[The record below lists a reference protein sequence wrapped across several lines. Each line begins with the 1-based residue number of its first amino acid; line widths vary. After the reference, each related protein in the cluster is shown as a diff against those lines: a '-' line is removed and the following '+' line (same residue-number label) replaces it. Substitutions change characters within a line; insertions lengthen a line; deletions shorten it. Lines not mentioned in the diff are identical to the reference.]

1 MSNTSDFVKA
11 GLCSAVWFGYS
22 PFASGTVGTIPAVAL
37 YIWIATTFSG
47 AWQTMVILLS
57 LVVVSLL
64 SIALGEWAET
74 FWGKKDPSKFVLDE
88 VAGFLLTV
96 LLFRTPDLTLTVF
109 WAFIATRFFDIVKP
123 PPAFQAQSAPEGW
136 GILLDDLIASIYA
149 ALFLHVAN
157 WLFPWAFGSI
167 VT

>member
-11 GLCSAVWFGYS
+11 GLCSAFWFGYS

-37 YIWIATTFSG
+37 FIWIATTFSG
-47 AWQTMVILLS
+47 AWQTMVILLC
-57 LVVVSLL
+57 LVVVSML
-64 SIALGEWAET
+64 SISLGDWAET

-96 LLFRTPDLTLTVF
+96 LLFRTPDLALTVF

>member
-1 MSNTSDFVKA
+1 
-11 GLCSAVWFGYS
+11 
-22 PFASGTVGTIPAVAL
+22 
-37 YIWIATTFSG
+37 
-47 AWQTMVILLS
+47 MVILLS

-123 PPAFQAQSAPEGW
+123 PPAFQVQSAPEGW